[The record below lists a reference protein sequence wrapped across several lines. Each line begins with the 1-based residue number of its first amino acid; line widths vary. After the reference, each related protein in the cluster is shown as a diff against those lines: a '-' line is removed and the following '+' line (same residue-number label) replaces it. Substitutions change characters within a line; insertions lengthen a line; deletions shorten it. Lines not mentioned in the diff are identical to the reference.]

1 MQRNFLISITS
12 RKRKRAHNT
21 DEEINWDVTAMNKD
35 FAQLEK
41 ELAETIFEFSEEARS
56 NHTDKTIKDL
66 DLFED
71 LKYDSVSLV
80 DLLISLEEK
89 YDVELTED
97 MSDLIDNLE
106 SIGQFM
112 DYILEKI
119 RDVKQVRK

>member
-1 MQRNFLISITS
+1 M
-12 RKRKRAHNT
+12 
-21 DEEINWDVTAMNKD
+21 EKD

-41 ELAETIFEFSEEARS
+41 ELMEKIFELSEEARS
-56 NHTDKTIKDL
+56 NYTDETIKDL

-97 MSDLIDNLE
+97 MSDLIDNLDT
-106 SIGQFM
+106 IGQFLE
-112 DYILEKI
+112 YILEKI
-119 RDVKQVRK
+119 RDAQ

>member
-1 MQRNFLISITS
+1 
-12 RKRKRAHNT
+12 
-21 DEEINWDVTAMNKD
+21 MNKGSV
-35 FAQLEK
+35 QLEN
-41 ELAETIFEFSEEARS
+41 ELLDKIFDISEEARS
-56 NHTDKTIKDL
+56 DYTEETIKDL
-66 DLFED
+66 SLFED

-97 MSDLIDNLE
+97 MSDLIDNLD

-119 RDVKQVRK
+119 RNVQ

>member
-1 MQRNFLISITS
+1 M
-12 RKRKRAHNT
+12 
-21 DEEINWDVTAMNKD
+21 DKD

-41 ELAETIFEFSEEARS
+41 ELMEKIFEFSEEARS
-56 NHTDKTIKDL
+56 NDTDEMIKDL

-97 MSDLIDNLE
+97 MSDLIDNLDN
-106 SIGQFM
+106 IGQFVE
-112 DYILEKI
+112 YILEKI
-119 RDVKQVRK
+119 LDAQ

>member
-12 RKRKRAHNT
+12 QKPKRT
-21 DEEINWDVTAMNKD
+21 DSIMMSYKHVSDYTEE
-35 FAQLEK
+35 
-41 ELAETIFEFSEEARS
+41 
-56 NHTDKTIKDL
+56 TIKDL
-66 DLFED
+66 SLFED

-97 MSDLIDNLE
+97 MSDLIDNLD

-119 RDVKQVRK
+119 RDVQ

>member
-1 MQRNFLISITS
+1 
-12 RKRKRAHNT
+12 
-21 DEEINWDVTAMNKD
+21 MNKD

-41 ELAETIFEFSEEARS
+41 DLAEMIIEFGEATRS
-56 NHTDKTIKDL
+56 NPTDETIKEL

-89 YDVELTED
+89 YDVELTGD
-97 MSDLIDNLE
+97 MSDLIDNLDSVE
-106 SIGQFM
+106 QFM

-119 RDVKQVRK
+119 VKEKIL